1 LEPQDIEKLPVVHKL
16 KEWNASAVAEVLE
29 FRGEITVVVP
39 KEQIFAVAQYL
50 ATEPALRFSLLSDIT
65 TVDNFPLEPR
75 FEVLYHLVSIDRRD
89 RIRLKVRLAGKD
101 PSIASVTPVWP
112 TANWHERE
120 SFDRPETHLDA
131 RRLGGLSPSEG
142 LSDRRLPV
150 TGIGEHATMSTSIET
165 PIGTQQTMV
174 LNMGPQHPSTHGV
187 LRVMLELDGETVVKA
202 ESVIGYLH
210 TGIEKSLESK
220 TYSQGI
226 TLTDRVDYLAPLSN
240 NLGYCLAVEKILGI
254 EVPKRAQ
261 YIRVLLAELT
271 RCASHLVWLGTH
283 AIDLGAMTVFLYS
296 FRERE
301 EILKIFEYLSGQ
313 RMMTSYFR
321 IGGLALEPPSD
332 WLERVQRVVDYL
344 PAHIDEYETLLTKN
358 KIWLARTVGVGNLSA
373 NDAIAW
379 GCTGPLLRASGVA
392 YDVRKAFPYS
402 SYDEFDFNVQT
413 QTAGDCYARYQ
424 VRVAEIRESLK
435 IVKQAMARIP
445 ADGPFRAEIPG
456 IIPPSREEMKASIEG
471 LIYHFKIFTEGFTP
485 PVGEV
490 YQAIESPR
498 GELGYFIRSDGS
510 HKPYRVKMRTPSF
523 VNLQILPELAIGRLI
538 SDVVACI
545 GTTDIVLGEVDR

>member
-1 LEPQDIEKLPVVHKL
+1 
-16 KEWNASAVAEVLE
+16 
-29 FRGEITVVVP
+29 
-39 KEQIFAVAQYL
+39 
-50 ATEPALRFSLLSDIT
+50 
-65 TVDNFPLEPR
+65 
-75 FEVLYHLVSIDRRD
+75 
-89 RIRLKVRLAGKD
+89 
-101 PSIASVTPVWP
+101 
-112 TANWHERE
+112 
-120 SFDRPETHLDA
+120 
-131 RRLGGLSPSEG
+131 
-142 LSDRRLPV
+142 
-150 TGIGEHATMSTSIET
+150 MSTSIET

-220 TYSQGI
+220 TYSQGV

-523 VNLQILPELAIGRLI
+523 VNLQILPELAMGRLI

>member
-1 LEPQDIEKLPVVHKL
+1 
-16 KEWNASAVAEVLE
+16 
-29 FRGEITVVVP
+29 
-39 KEQIFAVAQYL
+39 
-50 ATEPALRFSLLSDIT
+50 
-65 TVDNFPLEPR
+65 
-75 FEVLYHLVSIDRRD
+75 
-89 RIRLKVRLAGKD
+89 
-101 PSIASVTPVWP
+101 
-112 TANWHERE
+112 
-120 SFDRPETHLDA
+120 
-131 RRLGGLSPSEG
+131 
-142 LSDRRLPV
+142 
-150 TGIGEHATMSTSIET
+150 MSTTIET
-165 PIGTQQTMV
+165 ATGTSQTMV

-187 LRVMLELDGETVVKA
+187 LRVMLELDGEIVVKA

-220 TYSQGI
+220 TYSQGV

-240 NLGYCLAVEKILGI
+240 NLGYCLAIEKILGL

-271 RCASHLVWLGTH
+271 RVASHLVWLGTH

-321 IGGLALEPPSD
+321 VGGLALEPPPD
-332 WLERVQRVVDYL
+332 WLERVQRVIDYL

-358 KIWLARTVGVGNLSA
+358 KIWLARTVDVGKMSA
-373 NDAIAW
+373 NDAIAM
-379 GCTGPLLRASGVA
+379 GCTGPLLRASGVP

-402 SYDEFDFNVQT
+402 SYEEFDFNVQT

-435 IVKQAMARIP
+435 IVKQAMAKIP
-445 ADGPFRAEIPG
+445 AEGPFRAELPG

-471 LIYHFKIFTEGFTP
+471 LIYHFKIFTEGFAP
-485 PVGEV
+485 PIGEV

-498 GELGYFIRSDGS
+498 GELGYFIKSDGS

-523 VNLQILPELAIGRLI
+523 VNLQILPTLAVGRLI